1 VSHANDGAGTGDS
14 AGARLYPLSER
25 LGRSLQARGLV
36 LVTAESCTAGGVAY
50 AVTQIPGSSAWF
62 DRGVVVYSNE
72 AKQRL
77 LAVPAAYLRDFGAV
91 SEPVARAM
99 ATGALQ
105 QGVGHAAIAV
115 TGIAGPG
122 GGSAEKPVGTVCFAW
137 ALRRETQA
145 APWVLTATR
154 HFEGDRAAVRTQS
167 IFEALDG
174 MNLMLQRQDAP

>member
-1 VSHANDGAGTGDS
+1 MH
-14 AGARLYPLSER
+14 
-25 LGRSLQARGLV
+25 
-36 LVTAESCTAGGVAY
+36 AGGVAY

-122 GGSAEKPVGTVCFAW
+122 GGSAEKPVGTVFSPGRCA
-137 ALRRETQA
+137 ARPRLRPGCSRQHVTSRA
-145 APWVLTATR
+145 IAPPCARSPSSRRST
-154 HFEGDRAAVRTQS
+154 G
-167 IFEALDG
+167 
-174 MNLMLQRQDAP
+174 